1 MSRSAEAVQSGGL
14 PSGAA
19 AAGGDTRVAILVAL
33 SASHMMNDVMQSL
46 VPSVYPILKA
56 GYGLDYGQIGLIT
69 MAFQLT
75 ASLLQ
80 PLVGL
85 YTDRHPTPYSL
96 AIGMGC
102 TLVGLLCLA
111 MAPNFVAIV
120 GAAGLVGIGS
130 SIFHPEA
137 SRVAR
142 LASGGRHGFAQSL
155 FQMGGNAGSALGPL
169 CAAFVVVPHG
179 QGSIAWFS
187 ALALVAMIVLTVVA
201 QWYGRRM
208 QTMPRRRPA
217 GTGKTQ
223 TLGRRHVAG
232 AVTILLVLMF
242 SKYIYMTSL
251 QNFYTFYLIQ
261 KFGVGIRDAQFFL
274 FLFLGATAV
283 GTFLGGPIGD
293 RIGRRYV
300 IWASILGVLP
310 FTLALPYV
318 GLAATAVLTVLIG
331 LILSSAFSAILV
343 FATELMPGRIG
354 LVAGLFYGLAFGL
367 SGLGAAALGVIA
379 DHTSIDF
386 VYRSCAFLPAVGL
399 LAYFLPRR
407 DGDEKA

>member
-1 MSRSAEAVQSGGL
+1 MSQSADTLRTS
-14 PSGAA
+14 PAA
-19 AAGGDTRVAILVAL
+19 TAADDTRLAILVAL
-33 SASHMMNDVMQSL
+33 SGSHLLNDVMQSL
-46 VPSVYPILKA
+46 VPAVYPILKTS
-56 GYGLDYGQIGLIT
+56 YGLDYGQIGLIT

-80 PLVGL
+80 PLVGI
-85 YTDRHPTPYSL
+85 YTDRHPTPHSL

-102 TLVGLLCLA
+102 TLVGLICLA
-111 MAPNFVAIV
+111 SAPNFPAVV
-120 GAAGLVGIGS
+120 GAAALVGVGS

-142 LASGGRHGFAQSL
+142 LASGGRHGFAQAL
-155 FQMGGNAGSALGPL
+155 FQVGGNTGAALGPL
-169 CAAFVVVPHG
+169 CAAFVVAPRG

-187 ALALVAMIVLTVVA
+187 ILAFVAMIVLSVVA
-201 QWYGRRM
+201 QWYARR
-208 QTMPRRRPA
+208 TREAPRRRTVGAVRPP
-217 GTGKTQ
+217 
-223 TLGRRHVAG
+223 TLGSRRVGA

-261 KFGVGIRDAQFFL
+261 KFGIGVRAAQMFL

-300 IWASILGVLP
+300 IWGSILGVLP
-310 FTLALPYV
+310 FTLAMPYV
-318 GLAATAVLTVLIG
+318 GLAATAGLTVLIG

-343 FATELMPGRIG
+343 FATELMPGRVG

-367 SGLGAAALGVIA
+367 SGLGAAALGIVA
-379 DHTSIDF
+379 DHTSIDT
-386 VYRSCAFLPAVGL
+386 VYRSCAFLPLLGL
-399 LAYFLPRR
+399 LAYFLPRME
-407 DGDEKA
+407 GDRRA